1 LERVEDA
8 VAREVGL
15 APGDVLLDF
24 PARSS
29 MLGVDLPLLT
39 RGGAVERLTDAGRAG
54 QLGLPRV
61 ADELYRS
68 ARRLRVFVKD
78 APPTPLHGVPE
89 LLTCPADEVRRRLA
103 QAAPLLQRR
112 SVR

>member
-1 LERVEDA
+1 
-8 VAREVGL
+8 
-15 APGDVLLDF
+15 
-24 PARSS
+24 

>member
-1 LERVEDA
+1 VEDA
-8 VAREVGL
+8 VACEVGL
-15 APGDVLLDF
+15 PAGDVLLDF

-29 MLGVDLPLLT
+29 MLGVDLPLRT

-78 APPTPLHGVPE
+78 IPAEPLRGVPE
-89 LLTCPADEVRRRLA
+89 LLTCTAAELRRRLDDG
-103 QAAPLLQRR
+103 APLLTRR
-112 SVR
+112 RVR